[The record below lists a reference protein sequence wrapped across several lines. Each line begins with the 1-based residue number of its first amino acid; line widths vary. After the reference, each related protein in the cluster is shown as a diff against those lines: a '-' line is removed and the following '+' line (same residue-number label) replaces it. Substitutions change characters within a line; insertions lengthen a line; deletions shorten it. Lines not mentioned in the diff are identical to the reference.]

1 MNASDLLALL
11 PLIILAGT
19 SVVVIIAIAF
29 YRNYRLTVFLTL
41 AGMVGSFLSLPFAL
55 SVQPRQV
62 TPLLIVDGTTVFYI
76 GLVLTTSFVVVLLS
90 YQYFR
95 DYDGNR
101 EEYYLLLILATLGSG
116 VLVASNH
123 FAAFFL
129 GIEVLSVS
137 LYALIAYPRYDR
149 RRVEASIKYLILAG
163 ATSAFLLFGM
173 ALIYSV
179 GGTLEFSSLAKAAS
193 LSPGMNNVLLIGW
206 GMLIVGIGFKL
217 ALVPFHMWTPD
228 VYQGAPAPITG
239 FVATV
244 SKGGVFALILRYFSQ
259 VPIYDVPSLWWVFAA
274 IAIASMLLGN
284 MLALMQ
290 TNVKRV
296 LAYSSISHLGYLLIA
311 FLSRGTEAQNAAAFY
326 LVAYFATTLAGFGVI
341 TMLSDH
347 ENELEDLDS
356 YRGLFWKRPGL
367 ALVFSAAL
375 LSLAGLP
382 PSAGLV
388 GKIFVAAAG
397 VNSALWLLLI
407 VLVIASVIG
416 VFYYFRIMIS
426 LYRSPEADEERT
438 ISAPSLS
445 MIGSVT
451 LAVLVLLVVGLG
463 IYPAPVMGI
472 ISRLITGLS

>member
-29 YRNYRLTVFLTL
+29 YRNYLLTVFLTL

-76 GLVLTTSFVVVLLS
+76 GLVLTTSIVVVLLS

-137 LYALIAYPRYDR
+137 LYALIAYPRHDR

-341 TMLSDH
+341 TMLSNH

-426 LYRSPEADEERT
+426 LYRNPEADEERT

-472 ISRLITGLS
+472 ISRLIAGLS

>member
-1 MNASDLLALL
+1 MNATDLIALL
-11 PLIILAGT
+11 PLIILAAT
-19 SVVVIIAIAF
+19 SLVVMILIAF
-29 YRNYRLTVFLTL
+29 YRDYRLTVVLTL
-41 AGMVGSFLSLPFAL
+41 AGMVGSFIALPYAL

-62 TPLLIVDGTTVFYI
+62 TPMLVIDGTSVFYI
-76 GLVLTTSFVVVLLS
+76 GLVLATSFVVVLLS

-95 DYDGNR
+95 DFDGNR

-116 VLVASNH
+116 VLVASDH
-123 FAAFFL
+123 FASFFL
-129 GIEVLSVS
+129 GLEILSVS
-137 LYALIAYPRYDR
+137 LYGLIAYPRHNR
-149 RRVEASIKYLILAG
+149 HRIEAAIKYLILAG

-179 GGTLEFSSLAKAAS
+179 VGTLEFSSLASAAPID
-193 LSPGMNNVLLIGW
+193 PGLNNVLLIGW

-228 VYQGAPAPITG
+228 VYQGAPAPVTG

-244 SKGGVFALILRYFSQ
+244 SKGGMFALILRYFSQ
-259 VPIYDVPSLWWVFAA
+259 VPIYEVASLWWVFAI

-284 MLALMQ
+284 LLALMQ

-311 FLSRGTEAQNAAAFY
+311 FLSQGAQAQNAAAFY
-326 LVAYFATTLAGFGVI
+326 LVAYFATTLSGFGVI
-341 TMLSDH
+341 TMLSNH
-347 ENELEDLDS
+347 ENELEDLEA
-356 YRGLFWKRPGL
+356 YRGLFWKRPWL

-407 VLVIASVIG
+407 VLVVASVIG
-416 VFYYFRIMIS
+416 VFYYFRIMLS
-426 LYRSPEADEERT
+426 LFRSPEPEEARS
-438 ISAPSLS
+438 ISAPSLT
-445 MIGSVT
+445 MIGNLT
-451 LAVLVLLVVGLG
+451 LAVLVILVVGLG
-463 IYPAPVMGI
+463 VYPTPVINI
-472 ISRLITGLS
+472 ISRLIEGLS